1 MMNAYTPAEMLALSP
16 NGQEPSPFR
25 WLPDLL
31 RFLRRRWLTIA
42 SVTGV
47 VLGLAVLYLLLAT
60 ARFTA
65 TTAVLVDV
73 RQSNPFRQQPLVTD
87 AQSENTLVES
97 QVEVLRSEGLAR
109 ALVVQQDLV
118 NDAAFNSIGRG
129 IIGTVVGAITDLLD
143 SDGPPNEEKTRAR
156 AVEKLMKLITV
167 RRVGLTAV
175 IEVAVR
181 TPDPALSAQLSN
193 ALVQTY
199 LQRQVAALSDVSSLA
214 SGWMQKRVNKLRDEA
229 ITADRAVQDYR
240 AAHKILDT
248 DKGHFNAQQLGDF
261 SLQQTIARTKLADAQ
276 AKFDRI
282 SAISPDRLVDAP
294 MAEAIENT
302 VIVGLRKQYLDA
314 RRRRSEWSSRY
325 GANHTAAVNARIE
338 MAELQGS
345 IRNELSR
352 ISETYRSELEVAKA
366 NEAEL
371 TRQLS
376 VLAAATAEVNS
387 DRIMLRALQSA
398 ADSYKAIYEDFLTRY
413 TQAVQDQSFPI
424 TEARV
429 MSAAVPP
436 LKKSWPK
443 AVIVL
448 GLAFVL
454 GVMLGFGLAVLRE
467 LLDQGLR
474 TPAQIKAAT
483 GHDCL
488 GMLPPLAAVA
498 RGIGGQAAEPSVRQL
513 PTHPSALRH
522 VVDQPTSPF
531 AEAIRGIALRT
542 VWRRRTPGSQV
553 IGCVAPRSGE
563 GASTVAANLAYAFAE
578 AGYNTLLV
586 DLDLRGADPDP
597 RAGAAECRRR
607 RRDRRGCHAARAGG
621 LARPAIRAALPALRR
636 GPLGGASGTGAG
648 AAAGGPAAGGA
659 AGRLRPRG
667 DRPAGR
673 RRHRRCERAGQAARR
688 GAAGLQLGRAGGRG
702 PGRGAGWAAWQP
714 RQAARRRAQPR
725 RAAAA
730 RAVWRD
736 RPCAGAARR
745 GGSPDLTRA
754 AGLVPAT

>member
-1 MMNAYTPAEMLALSP
+1 MMNAHTQTDMLALSP
-16 NGQEPSPFR
+16 NGQETPPFR

-31 RFLRRRWLTIA
+31 RFLRRRWLTVAGTAAAI
-42 SVTGV
+42 
-47 VLGLAVLYLLLAT
+47 LGLAVLYLLLAT
-60 ARFTA
+60 PQFTA
-65 TTAVLVDV
+65 TTALLVDI

-97 QVEVLRSEGLAR
+97 QVEVIRSEGLAR
-109 ALVVQQDLV
+109 ALVVQHDLV
-118 NDAAFNSIGRG
+118 HDASFNGIGRG
-129 IIGTVVGAITDLLD
+129 IIGTVVGAVANLTG
-143 SDGPPNEEKTRAR
+143 SDGPVSEEKARAL
-156 AVEKLMKLITV
+156 AVEKLMRLVSV
-167 RRVGLTAV
+167 RRIGLTAV

-181 TPDPALSAQLSN
+181 TPDPALSARLAN

-214 SGWMQKRVNKLRDEA
+214 SGWMQKRVKELRDEA
-229 ITADRAVQDYR
+229 IAADREVQDYR
-240 AAHKILDT
+240 AAHNILDT
-248 DKGHFNAQQLGDF
+248 DKGQFNAQQLGDF
-261 SLQQTIARTKLADAQ
+261 SLQQTIARTRLADAQ

-282 SAISPDRLVDAP
+282 SAISPDRLVNAP

-314 RRRRSEWSSRY
+314 RRRESEWSSRY
-325 GANHTAAVNARIE
+325 GANHTAAVNARSE

-376 VLAAATAEVNS
+376 VLAAATAAVNS

-398 ADSYKAIYEDFLTRY
+398 ADSYKAIYENFLQRY

-429 MSAAVPP
+429 MSTAVPP

-454 GVMLGFGLAVLRE
+454 GLMLGLALAVLRE

-488 GMLPPLAAVA
+488 GMLPRLSATA
-498 RGIGGQAAEPSVRQL
+498 RGAGGQAAEPSLRLL

-522 VVDQPTSPF
+522 VVDQPGSAF
-531 AEAIRGIALRT
+531 AEAMRSIALRT

-563 GASTVAANLAYAFAE
+563 GSSTVAANLAYAFAE

-586 DLDLRGADPDP
+586 DLDLRGADLT
-597 RAGAAECRRR
+597 RA
-607 RRDRRGCHAARAGG
+607 
-621 LARPAIRAALPALRR
+621 LAPQN
-636 GPLGGASGTGAG
+636 
-648 AAAGGPAAGGA
+648 AGGA
-659 AGRLRPRG
+659 AEI
-667 DRPAGR
+667 A
-673 RRHRRCERAGQAARR
+673 E
-688 GAAGLQLGRAGGRG
+688 GAMPLEQ
-702 PGRGAGWAAWQP
+702 
-714 RQAARRRAQPR
+714 
-725 RAAAA
+725 
-730 RAVWRD
+730 AVWRD
-736 RPCAGAARR
+736 PQSGLHFLPSAAGRSAAHPARVLAPLRADRLMAALRAGYDRVVIDLPAAGSTADASVLAALFDGLLLVSSWGDLEGEALAEVLDGLHESRDKLLGVVLNRVELRRLEQYGAA
-745 GGSPDLTRA
+745 GHVPVPRA
-754 AGLVPAT
+754 VAEAVT